1 MSDHRAN
8 RGPGEKG
15 LDTHLLRFDPEGRL
29 SFPDQ
34 VRRRW
39 GFEAGADVVVRQTP
53 QGLML
58 FPADPPLAK
67 VYVEPTS
74 ACNLN
79 CRTCMR
85 HSWNEPIGTMT
96 MVTFRR
102 LIESLQGVPSFHTMA
117 FWGMGE
123 PLLHPAIASMVRAAN
138 ALGAETELITNGL
151 LLSPELAGAL
161 IEAGLDRIIVS
172 VDGTTP
178 QRHAENRTGADLET
192 IKTNVLS
199 LRRIRREMQK
209 TSPEIGIEFVLMRR
223 NLEEVRNLRSLG
235 SELGASFIIL
245 TNVLPY
251 TAEVRDE
258 ILYWISADRPW
269 ADGRSTWFPK
279 ISVPRFDARREN
291 LEPLASLIW
300 PAGGTAEPIQRT
312 DRFPGNDGHCRF
324 VEQGSMVVGWDG
336 AVSPCIALMHS
347 YTCFVL
353 DREKRIQRYV
363 LGKAGEED
371 VLAIWRKEEF
381 RRFRKRVLDF
391 DFPPCI
397 HCGGCDFVESNEQD
411 CYSSTFP
418 SCGDCLW
425 ARNIIVC
432 P

>member
-1 MSDHRAN
+1 MSDRSDMHRV
-8 RGPGEKG
+8 R
-15 LDTHLLRFDPEGRL
+15 LDPEGRL
-29 SFPDQ
+29 VFP
-34 VRRRW
+34 VPVKRRW
-39 GFEAGADVVVRQTP
+39 GLEGGADVVVRQTP

-58 FPADPPLAK
+58 FPADPPLGK

-74 ACNLN
+74 ACNLS

-85 HSWNEPIGTMT
+85 HSWNEPVGTMT
-96 MVTFRR
+96 GATFQR
-102 LIESLQGVPSFHTMA
+102 LIASLAAVPSFHTMA

-123 PLLHPAIASMVRAAN
+123 PLLHPEIASMVKAAKD
-138 ALGAETELITNGL
+138 LGAETELITNGL
-151 LLSPELAGAL
+151 LLSPELARAL
-161 IEAGLDRIIVS
+161 VAAGLDRLVVS
-172 VDGTTP
+172 VDGATP
-178 QRHAENRTGADLET
+178 RRHAENRNGADLET
-192 IKTNVLS
+192 IKANVLA
-199 LRRIRREMQK
+199 LRRLRHEMQRMQ
-209 TSPEIGIEFVLMRR
+209 PEIGIEFVLMRR
-223 NLEEVRNLRSLG
+223 NLDEVRNLRGLA
-235 SELGASFIIL
+235 SELGASFIVL

-251 TAEVRDE
+251 TKEVSNE

-269 ADGRSTWFPK
+269 ADGRSIWFPK

-300 PAGGTAEPIQRT
+300 PAGGTAEPIQRA

-353 DREKRIQRYV
+353 DREKRIRRYV
-363 LGKAGEED
+363 LGNVGEED
-371 VLAIWRKEEF
+371 VRGIWEKEEY

-397 HCGGCDFVESNEQD
+397 HCGGCDFVDGNEQD
-411 CYSSTFP
+411 CYSSAFP

>member
-1 MSDHRAN
+1 MSDRSDMHRV
-8 RGPGEKG
+8 R
-15 LDTHLLRFDPEGRL
+15 LDPEGRL
-29 SFPDQ
+29 VFP
-34 VRRRW
+34 VPVKRRW
-39 GFEAGADVVVRQTP
+39 GLEGGADVVVRQTP

-58 FPADPPLAK
+58 FPADPPLGK

-74 ACNLN
+74 ACNLS

-85 HSWNEPIGTMT
+85 HSWNEPVGTMT
-96 MVTFRR
+96 GATFQR
-102 LIESLQGVPSFHTMA
+102 LIASLAAVPSFHTMA

-123 PLLHPAIASMVRAAN
+123 PLLHPEIASMVKAAKD
-138 ALGAETELITNGL
+138 LGAETELITNGL
-151 LLSPELAGAL
+151 LLSPELARAL
-161 IEAGLDRIIVS
+161 VAAGLDRIVVS
-172 VDGTTP
+172 VDGATP
-178 QRHAENRTGADLET
+178 RRHAENRNGADLEA
-192 IKTNVLS
+192 IKANVLA
-199 LRRIRREMQK
+199 LRRLRHEMQRMQ
-209 TSPEIGIEFVLMRR
+209 PEIGIEFVLMRR
-223 NLEEVRNLRSLG
+223 NLDEVRNLRGLA
-235 SELGASFIIL
+235 SELGASFIVL

-251 TAEVRDE
+251 TKEVSNE

-269 ADGRSTWFPK
+269 ADGRSIWFPK

-300 PAGGTAEPIQRT
+300 PAGGTAEPIQRA

-324 VEQGSMVVGWDG
+324 VEQGSIVVGWDG

-353 DREKRIQRYV
+353 DREKRIRRYV
-363 LGKAGEED
+363 LGNVGEED
-371 VLAIWRKEEF
+371 VRGIWEKEEY

-397 HCGGCDFVESNEQD
+397 HCGGCDFVDGNEQD
-411 CYSSTFP
+411 CYSSAFP

>member
-1 MSDHRAN
+1 MSDRSDLHRV
-8 RGPGEKG
+8 R
-15 LDTHLLRFDPEGRL
+15 LDPEGRL
-29 SFPDQ
+29 VFPDP

-39 GFEAGADVVVRQTP
+39 GLEAGADVVVRQTP

-58 FPADPPLAK
+58 FPADPPLGK

-74 ACNLN
+74 ACNLS

-85 HSWNEPIGTMT
+85 HSWNEPVGTMT
-96 MVTFRR
+96 GATFQR
-102 LIESLQGVPSFHTMA
+102 LLASLATVPSFHTMA

-123 PLLHPAIASMVRAAN
+123 PLLHPEIASMVQAAKD
-138 ALGAETELITNGL
+138 LGAETELITNGL
-151 LLSPELAGAL
+151 LLSPELARAL
-161 IEAGLDRIIVS
+161 VAAGLDRLVVS
-172 VDGTTP
+172 VDGVTP
-178 QRHAENRTGADLET
+178 RRHAENRTGADLET
-192 IKTNVLS
+192 IKANVLA
-199 LRRIRREMQK
+199 LRRLRHEMQRMQ
-209 TSPEIGIEFVLMRR
+209 PEIGIEFVLMRR
-223 NLEEVRNLRSLG
+223 NLDEVRNLRGLA
-235 SELGASFIIL
+235 SELGASFIVL

-251 TAEVRDE
+251 TKEVSNE

-269 ADGRSTWFPK
+269 ADGRSIWFPK

-300 PAGGTAEPIQRT
+300 PAGGTAEPIQRA
-312 DRFPGNDGHCRF
+312 DRFPDNDGHCRF
-324 VEQGSMVVGWDG
+324 VEQGSMAVGWDG

-353 DREKRIQRYV
+353 DREKRIRRYV
-363 LGKAGEED
+363 LGNVGEED
-371 VLAIWRKEEF
+371 VRGIWEKEEY

-397 HCGGCDFVESNEQD
+397 HCGGCDFVDGNEQD

-425 ARNIIVC
+425 A
-432 P
+432 

>member
-1 MSDHRAN
+1 MHRV
-8 RGPGEKG
+8 R
-15 LDTHLLRFDPEGRL
+15 LDPEGRL
-29 SFPDQ
+29 VFP
-34 VRRRW
+34 VPVKRRW
-39 GFEAGADVVVRQTP
+39 GLEGGADVVVRQTP

-58 FPADPPLAK
+58 FPADPPLGK

-74 ACNLN
+74 ACNLS

-85 HSWNEPIGTMT
+85 HSWNEPVGTMT
-96 MVTFRR
+96 GATFQR
-102 LIESLQGVPSFHTMA
+102 LIASLAAVPSFHTMA

-123 PLLHPAIASMVRAAN
+123 PLLHPEIASMVKAAKD
-138 ALGAETELITNGL
+138 LGAETELITNGL
-151 LLSPELAGAL
+151 LLSPELARAL
-161 IEAGLDRIIVS
+161 VAAGLDRLVVS
-172 VDGTTP
+172 VDGATP
-178 QRHAENRTGADLET
+178 RRHAENRNGADLET
-192 IKTNVLS
+192 IKANVLA
-199 LRRIRREMQK
+199 LRRLRHEMQRMQ
-209 TSPEIGIEFVLMRR
+209 PEIGIEFVLMRR
-223 NLEEVRNLRSLG
+223 NLDEVRNLRGLA
-235 SELGASFIIL
+235 SELGASFIVL

-251 TAEVRDE
+251 TKEVSNE

-269 ADGRSTWFPK
+269 ADGRSIWFPK

-300 PAGGTAEPIQRT
+300 PAGGTAEPIQRA

-353 DREKRIQRYV
+353 DREKRIRRYV
-363 LGKAGEED
+363 LGNVGEED
-371 VLAIWRKEEF
+371 VRGIWEKEEY

-397 HCGGCDFVESNEQD
+397 HCGGCDFVDGNEQD
-411 CYSSTFP
+411 CYSSAFP

>member
-1 MSDHRAN
+1 MIDRKQNS
-8 RGPGEKG
+8 GPATPALETCELH
-15 LDTHLLRFDPEGRL
+15 LDSEGRL
-29 SFPDQ
+29 AFPDQ
-34 VRRRW
+34 VRRRL
-39 GFEAGADVVVRQTP
+39 GLAGGASVLVRQTP
-53 QGLML
+53 LGLVL

-96 MVTFRR
+96 IATFRR
-102 LIESLQGVPSFHTMA
+102 LIESLQSVPSFHTMA

-123 PLLHPAIASMVRAAN
+123 PLLHPEIASMVRAAKT
-138 ALGAETELITNGL
+138 LGAETELITNGL
-151 LLSPELAGAL
+151 LLSPAVARAL

-178 QRHAENRTGADLET
+178 QRHAENRAGADLET
-192 IKTNVLS
+192 IKANVLS

-209 TSPEIGIEFVLMRR
+209 ASPEIGIEFVLMRR
-223 NLEEVRNLRSLG
+223 NLEEVRNLRGLA
-235 SELGASFIIL
+235 SELGAGFIIL

-291 LEPLASLIW
+291 LEPLASMIW
-300 PAGGTAEPIQRT
+300 PAGGTAEPIQRM
-312 DRFPGNDGHCRF
+312 DRIPGNDGHCRF
-324 VEQGSMVVGWDG
+324 VEQGSMVISWDG

-363 LGKAGEED
+363 LGNVGEED
-371 VLAIWRKEEF
+371 VLGIWNKEEY

-391 DFPPCI
+391 EFPPCI
-397 HCGGCDFVESNEQD
+397 HCGGCDFVDSNEQD